1 MIFKA
6 KSGPREYG
14 VRVSADW
21 DLKVKWTEL
30 FSKLKVK
37 SGSPGAQGTTLYD
50 YGCNDKSSNFKTGM
64 NGISKRRKTKAH
76 QNWR

>member
-14 VRVSADW
+14 VSQLISEGQKRVSADW

-37 SGSPGAQGTTLYD
+37 SGSPGAQGTTLDD
-50 YGCNDKSSNFKTGM
+50 YGCNDKSSKLE
-64 NGISKRRKTKAH
+64 
-76 QNWR
+76 